1 MDGLSCAA
9 NVFAAVE
16 LTASVVKICARFITE
31 VKNARDD
38 IIALQRSVAGLGEIL
53 RQLKEVLESSGR
65 SRSFVSS
72 SLIESLND
80 CLLDLGTLNRRIDP
94 KNHKG
99 IMRKFGIRAMKWPLQ
114 RPEVE
119 KMVINLE
126 RYKSSFILSIQ
137 VDQTYVD

>member
-38 IIALQRSVAGLGEIL
+38 IITLQRSVADLGGIL
-53 RQLKEVLESSGR
+53 RQLKEFLESSDR
-65 SRSFVSS
+65 SRSFVSA

-119 KMVINLE
+119 KMVTNLE